1 MAIGCLYCER
11 NQVQKDL
18 MIEICDLGVSTVF
31 LFKEQTHKGRC
42 VVAYKKH
49 DVELYELDDN
59 ELLAFMK
66 DVNKVASAM
75 KKLFDADK
83 INYGAYSDKLPH
95 LHIHLVPK
103 YKDGTD
109 FGGVFVMNPQQTY
122 LSESEY
128 EAMIND
134 IKKELKK

>member
-1 MAIGCLYCER
+1 MSIGCLYCER

-18 MIEICDLGVSTVF
+18 MMEICDLDVSTVF
-31 LFKEQTHKGRC
+31 LFKEQTYKGRC

-49 DVELYELDDN
+49 DVELYELDDK

-75 KKLFDADK
+75 KKLFNAAK

-103 YKDGTD
+103 YIDGTD

-128 EAMIND
+128 ETMIND
-134 IKKELKK
+134 IKNELKK